1 MTPMWT
7 SVIAT
12 ATGFLLGSIPFAYV
26 LARRQ
31 GIDLRAVGS
40 GNVGA
45 TNVLRVS
52 SLRTALTVLAL
63 DAAKGSAA
71 VWAAQAL
78 TPTGPAP
85 VYAGLAAVTGHMYP
99 PWIGFR
105 GGKGMAT
112 AAGVFAVLAPAA
124 TLACLVVF
132 AGILA
137 VSRYVSLGSLGAIVA
152 LPVFAEWFGATT
164 TVVVGACVTSA
175 LCAVRHHGNVR
186 RLWLGRERRLGQRA

>member
-1 MTPMWT
+1 MTPAWPT
-7 SVIAT
+7 VIAVV
-12 ATGFLLGSIPFAYV
+12 AGFLLGSIPFAYV
-26 LARRQ
+26 FGRRR

-45 TNVLRVS
+45 TNMLRVS
-52 SLRTALTVLAL
+52 SLSTALAVLAL

-78 TPTGPAP
+78 TANGTVP
-85 VYAGLAAVTGHMYP
+85 VYAGLAAVSGHMYP

-124 TLACLVVF
+124 TLVCLVIF
-132 AGILA
+132 SGILA
-137 VSRYVSLGSLGAIVA
+137 ISRYVSLGSLGAVVT
-152 LPVFAEWFGATT
+152 LPIATSWFGATS
-164 TVVVGACVTSA
+164 TVVIGACVTSA
-175 LCAVRHHGNVR
+175 LVAWRHQGNLR
-186 RLWLGRERRLGQRA
+186 RLWLGSERRLGQRA